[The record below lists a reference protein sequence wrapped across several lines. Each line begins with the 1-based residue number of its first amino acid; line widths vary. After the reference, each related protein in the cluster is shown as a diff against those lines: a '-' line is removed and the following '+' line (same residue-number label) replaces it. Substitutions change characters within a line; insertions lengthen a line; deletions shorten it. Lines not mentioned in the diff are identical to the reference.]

1 MVHVA
6 TGLNNLNTKVGNF
19 DVADLKTIPISDVMS
34 KQIVSDTKFNTLNV
48 KINSLEKKIPDAST
62 LVQTNQWRLEKK
74 MRVWW

>member
-6 TGLNNLNTKVGNF
+6 TGLNILNTKVGKF

-62 LVQTNQWRLEKK
+62 LVQTNQ
-74 MRVWW
+74 

>member
-6 TGLNNLNTKVGNF
+6 TGLNNLNTKVGKF

-48 KINSLEKKIPDAST
+48 KINSLEKKIPDASA
-62 LVQTNQWRLEKK
+62 LVQTNP
-74 MRVWW
+74 

>member
-6 TGLNNLNTKVGNF
+6 TGLNNLNTKVGKF

-62 LVQTNQWRLEKK
+62 LVQTNQ
-74 MRVWW
+74 

>member
-6 TGLNNLNTKVGNF
+6 TGLNNLNTKVGKF

-62 LVQTNQWRLEKK
+62 LVQTNQWSLEKK

>member
-6 TGLNNLNTKVGNF
+6 TGLNNLNTKVGKF

-34 KQIVSDTKFNTLNV
+34 KQIVSDTTFNTLNV

-62 LVQTNQWRLEKK
+62 LVQTNQWSLEKK

>member
-6 TGLNNLNTKVGNF
+6 TGLNNLNTKVGKF
-19 DVADLKTIPISDVMS
+19 DIADLKTIPISDVMS

-62 LVQTNQWRLEKK
+62 LVQTNQ
-74 MRVWW
+74 

>member
-6 TGLNNLNTKVGNF
+6 TGLNNLNTKVGKF

-34 KQIVSDTKFNTLNV
+34 KQIVSDTKFSTLNV

-62 LVQTNQWRLEKK
+62 LVQTNQ
-74 MRVWW
+74 